1 MESGHRHVRCKNDVG
16 EELYSLLMS
25 ARDLYKE
32 EVVNNKRMT
41 AEMFAEVFCHS
52 RRHIDCGRARCR
64 NAHETNMCIVWHVLT
79 AGENFVKKYLL
90 ADVFTVSLCEEM
102 VDSLLGCDA
111 PPPPTTNKK
120 NSQGDPLSFGCS
132 LTDEQLIRITA
143 IADANQLFCVSEVT
157 ADMMRSLFECREG
170 VRIKA
175 RNAALIA
182 VLFDALYVNGLIKRG
197 WQKTIAEGRFILS
210 GRNSTPITASYLSTI
225 LAKKRTADCAI
236 SKSIRKAVEELKDGE

>member
-1 MESGHRHVRCKNDVG
+1 MNLAISLFAGMESGHSHVCCKNDVG

-41 AEMFAEVFCHS
+41 AKMFAEVFCHS

-64 NAHETNMCIVWHVLT
+64 NAHETNMRIVWHVLS

-111 PPPPTTNKK
+111 PPLPTTNKK
-120 NSQGDPLSFGCS
+120 NSQGNPLSFGCS
-132 LTDEQLIRITA
+132 LTDKSSIREVFFNINIQVGYNLLAHFRQPVFHDKNCKNLLILVIENA
-143 IADANQLFCVSEVT
+143 FCFQY
-157 ADMMRSLFECREG
+157 R
-170 VRIKA
+170 
-175 RNAALIA
+175 LIFYT
-182 VLFDALYVNGLIKRG
+182 LEY
-197 WQKTIAEGRFILS
+197 
-210 GRNSTPITASYLSTI
+210 STPNVIF
-225 LAKKRTADCAI
+225 
-236 SKSIRKAVEELKDGE
+236 V